1 MPLTTEMQINIVLYS
16 IIAGFILGGLFDI
29 YKIVRGNDV
38 LKFIEIIEDILFWI
52 LSAIT
57 IFVFLLYTNYAFM
70 GPYVYLFIG
79 SGLAI
84 YLKLFSKYVYG
95 IEKIILK
102 ATAKAIRIG
111 CKNITY
117 PIRLIYSKTN
127 HKE

>member
-1 MPLTTEMQINIVLYS
+1 MPLTTEMQINIVIYS

-29 YKIVRGNDV
+29 YRIIRGNNV

-79 SGLAI
+79 SGLVI
-84 YLKLFSKYVYG
+84 YLKLFSKFIYRT
-95 IEKIILK
+95 EKTILK
-102 ATAKAIRIG
+102 GTAKAIRVG